1 MHSAKKFVIAS
12 KKKKKGI
19 HYVVIVMNH
28 FPPAE
33 GPTPPEKETGKTP
46 EKEYGEGQ

>member
-1 MHSAKKFVIAS
+1 MYSAKKFVIAS

-33 GPTPPEKETGKTP
+33 GPIPPEKENEKTP
-46 EKEYGEGQ
+46 GKEYGAGQ